1 MLTRELLRK
10 EIDGIPDEYL
20 EVLYKI
26 VKALQPQPKKVNDE
40 LSEWQK
46 FVSETYGSL
55 SDDPIERGEHG
66 NYEIRLE
73 NHNKQPQSF

>member
-10 EIDGIPDEYL
+10 EIDDIPEEYL

-26 VKALQPQPKKVNDE
+26 VKALQPQPKKLGDE

-55 SDDPIERGEHG
+55 SDDPIERGEQG
-66 NYEIRLE
+66 NYEVRE
-73 NHNKQPQSF
+73 VFE